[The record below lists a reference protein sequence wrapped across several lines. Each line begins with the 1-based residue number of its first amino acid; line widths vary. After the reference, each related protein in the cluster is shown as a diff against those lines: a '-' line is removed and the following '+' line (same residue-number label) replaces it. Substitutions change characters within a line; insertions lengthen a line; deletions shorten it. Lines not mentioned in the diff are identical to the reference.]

1 VHGIGTRP
9 FPWTR
14 SDLARNEGNIKP
26 KWQLYNLAVD
36 RAEQHDLA
44 AQHPERVE
52 KMARLWFLW
61 RDQFIRDAGEAA
73 E

>member
-1 VHGIGTRP
+1 
-9 FPWTR
+9 
-14 SDLARNEGNIKP
+14 LARNEGKTKP
-26 KWQLYNLAVD
+26 TWQLYNLATD

-52 KMARLWFLW
+52 QMVQLWFQW
-61 RDQFIRDAGEAA
+61 RDQFIRDAREAA